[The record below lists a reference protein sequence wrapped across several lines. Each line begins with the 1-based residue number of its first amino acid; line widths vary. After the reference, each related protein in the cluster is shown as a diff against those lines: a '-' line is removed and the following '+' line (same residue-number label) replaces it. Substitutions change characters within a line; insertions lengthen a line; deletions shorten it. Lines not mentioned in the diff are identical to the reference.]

1 MSNLTMKDTLN
12 SESKETKML
21 EKIGHLETQ
30 VADFAIMLGQH
41 NKQIYKMSIIITD
54 LLKRLESKGD
64 QSI

>member
-1 MSNLTMKDTLN
+1 MLKPTIIDML
-12 SESKETKML
+12 SKENNEKKML
-21 EKIGHLETQ
+21 ERIGHLETQ
-30 VADFAIMLGQH
+30 VADFTIMLGQH